1 MSSSELWEM
10 SVPIGVGGETGWVPQ
25 VSRLSP
31 GILLVKAHSV
41 PFRYFRPELVGR
53 VYNFCYITGDVYPLA
68 ISGARLCR
76 LN

>member
-1 MSSSELWEM
+1 MADS
-10 SVPIGVGGETGWVPQ
+10 IGLGGEAGWVPQ
-25 VSRLSP
+25 VSRLRP

-41 PFRYFRPELVGR
+41 PFCYFRLDLVSR

-68 ISGARLCR
+68 VLGARLCR